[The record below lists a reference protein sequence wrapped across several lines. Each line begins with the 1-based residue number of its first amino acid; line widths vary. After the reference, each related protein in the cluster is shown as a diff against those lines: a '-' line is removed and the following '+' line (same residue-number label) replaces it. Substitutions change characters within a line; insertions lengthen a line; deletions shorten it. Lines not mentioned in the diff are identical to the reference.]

1 MKDLSVE
8 VGRVVL
14 SKAGRDKGNFFVIT
28 DILDENYVIISDG
41 VKRKLKS
48 SKKKKLKHLELKP
61 VVLDEIAKKIEVKR
75 LLDSDIEK
83 ALKEQEL
90 IS

>member
-41 VKRKLKS
+41 VKRKLKTP
-48 SKKKKLKHLELKP
+48 KKKKLKHLDLKP
-61 VVLDEIAKKIEVKR
+61 VVLDEIAKKIEIKR
-75 LLDSDIEK
+75 LSDSDIEK
-83 ALKEQEL
+83 ALREQEL

>member
-8 VGRVVL
+8 LGRVVL

-41 VKRKLKS
+41 VKRKLKA
-48 SKKKKLKHLELKP
+48 SKKKKLKHLDLKP

>member
-48 SKKKKLKHLELKP
+48 SKKKKLKHLDLKP
-61 VVLDEIAKKIEVKR
+61 VVLDEIAKKIEIKR

-83 ALKEQEL
+83 ALREHEL
-90 IS
+90 IG

>member
-48 SKKKKLKHLELKP
+48 SKKKKLKHLDLKP
-61 VVLDEIAKKIEVKR
+61 VVLDEIAKKIEIKR
-75 LLDSDIEK
+75 LLDSDIER
-83 ALKEQEL
+83 ALREHEL
-90 IS
+90 IG

>member
-41 VKRKLKS
+41 VKRKLKTP
-48 SKKKKLKHLELKP
+48 KKKKLKHLDLKP
-61 VVLDEIAKKIEVKR
+61 IVLDEIAKKIEIKR
-75 LLDSDIEK
+75 LTDSDIEK